1 MEADSY
7 SEIGTLLRVAREER
21 NLTREQVSHMLHIRL
36 RYVEALE
43 QGRLSE
49 LPGVAYTRGY
59 LQAYAMFLGLD
70 KDEILRRFEQVEG
83 LLSQRGF
90 YFPQAFSKEKSPPAL
105 FVWGGIGAA
114 VTVYLLWLVLLQ
126 TPTAPVSIVDKF
138 PENKPNPGRLSAQAA
153 MDVACLKP
161 QDVLYPPCTAATP
174 SAPGLLPLPRQMESV
189 LDLANIK
196 AKK

>member
-1 MEADSY
+1 MEDSY
-7 SEIGTLLRVAREER
+7 GEIGTLLRVAREER
-21 NLTREQVSHMLHIRL
+21 KLTREQVAHLLHIRL

-83 LLSQRGF
+83 FLAGRGF
-90 YFPQAFSKEKSPPAL
+90 YLPQALASEKSPPPV
-105 FVWGGIGAA
+105 FVWGGVGVA
-114 VTVYLLWLVLLQ
+114 VLVYLLWLVALQ
-126 TPTAPVSIVDKF
+126 TPKTPVSIVDKF
-138 PENKPNPGRLSAQAA
+138 PENSRSPVQLSAMLAA
-153 MDVACLKP
+153 DVACLKP
-161 QDVLYPPCTAATP
+161 QDVLYPPCTVSTEPAL
-174 SAPGLLPLPRQMESV
+174 GLLPLPRQMESI
-189 LDLANIK
+189 LDLANVK

>member
-1 MEADSY
+1 MEDSY
-7 SEIGTLLRVAREER
+7 GEIGTLLRVAREER
-21 NLTREQVSHMLHIRL
+21 RLSKEQVAHLLHIRL

-83 LLSQRGF
+83 LLARSGF
-90 YFPQAFSKEKSPPAL
+90 YLPQALSKEKSPPPV

-114 VTVYLLWLVLLQ
+114 VLVYLLWLVALQ
-126 TPTAPVSIVDKF
+126 TPKSAVSIVDKF
-138 PENKPNPGRLSAQAA
+138 PESMHERASLSAANIA
-153 MDVACLKP
+153 DVACLKP
-161 QDVLYPPCTAATP
+161 QDVLYPPCTV
-174 SAPGLLPLPRQMESV
+174 SAEPGLSLLPLPRQMESV
-189 LDLANIK
+189 LDLANVK